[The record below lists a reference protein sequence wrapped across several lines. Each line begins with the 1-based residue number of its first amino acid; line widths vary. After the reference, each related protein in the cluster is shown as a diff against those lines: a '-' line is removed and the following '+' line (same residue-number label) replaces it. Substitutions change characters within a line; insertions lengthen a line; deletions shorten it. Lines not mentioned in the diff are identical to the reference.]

1 LKINALFLLT
11 RIPDFVNRFLEVT
24 DTLFLAARVK
34 GSIFAF
40 VNEE

>member
-1 LKINALFLLT
+1 MSI
-11 RIPDFVNRFLEVT
+11 NRFSQKA